1 MRKYLFCICI
11 LSGLLLT
18 LSGCIRIFPDQPPQ
32 QKVLLLNP
40 GPIHIDNHP
49 PVDWQLVVLRP
60 TTNAFLDK
68 DLIGVQDKTSTANYV
83 KGAMWPN
90 ELPEMVQNLLLDAF
104 ISTKKFRGV
113 GSSTAA
119 LIPQYA
125 IAIDIDHFG
134 LLVGEGM
141 TEAPIVTVDFH
152 AQLLDYNTRCVV
164 DNEQFKASRRA
175 KSAEVTSVIDTFNDI
190 LNELFHALASW
201 VLTHQRLH

>member
-11 LSGLLLT
+11 LNGLLLT

-40 GPIHIDNHP
+40 GPINIDNHP

-60 TTNAFLDK
+60 TANAFLDK

-134 LLVGEGM
+134 LLVEEDM
-141 TEAPIVTVDFH
+141 TEGPIITVDFH
-152 AQLLDYNTRCVV
+152 AQLLDYNTRRVMG
-164 DNEQFKASRRA
+164 NEQFKASRRA
-175 KSAEVTSVIDTFNDI
+175 SSVEVTSVIDTFNAV

-201 VLTHQRLH
+201 VLTH